1 MKNAYNFI
9 LFIVLILL
17 VATGCSRKKDK
28 FINRSWHS
36 LNTKYNILYNG
47 GIALET
53 GKTAINSTF
62 VDNYWNILPVERLQ
76 PKDDIILGGKAQ
88 DPNFGRAEEKAV
100 KAIQVHGMNIKGK
113 EKNPQIDES
122 YILLGKARY
131 FDNRFIPA
139 QEAFNYILFKYPASS
154 NINLAKIWRAKTNL
168 RLENEGLAIK
178 NLKKLIESNKL
189 SNEDNV
195 AASSA
200 LAQAYITTKALDS
213 AIIQL
218 QRASQLTKDNHE
230 LGRLRFIE
238 GQLYSSLGIKD
249 SANLAFDQVIAL
261 NRKTPRIY
269 MISAYLEK
277 IKNFDFENDNKL
289 ILETL
294 LESLE
299 LNRENRPFLDKIYHQ
314 IANYQIKNNKDS
326 LAIAYYNKS
335 LRTDS
340 KDAHLTALNYRIL
353 ADLNFDYSEYSLAGS
368 YYDSTLLSLQ
378 DNSKSFRAI
387 KRKRDNLED
396 VIYYEA
402 VAHETDSV
410 LRLVQL
416 SQSEKEAYFQTYIEN
431 LKLKEE
437 AVEKAD
443 VTLMK
448 PYLVPT
454 LNKVSKKDKT
464 FYFYNPTTVA
474 FGKNEFVRIW
484 GARAL
489 EANWRWSNKTVR
501 NEEVVENELEE
512 AEIEADKS
520 RFTIAYYLAQIPSEE
535 SALDSISK
543 ERNFAYYQLGLI
555 YKDKFKE
562 YTLSQNKLEK
572 LLKQFPEKRLV
583 LPTKYNLYKVYSLLG
598 LSQLKATLKKDI
610 IENHPDS
617 RYAAILLNPELA
629 LLNNENSPQ
638 SLYNN
643 LYTQFELGNYQEV
656 IDGCDL
662 QITRL
667 DGDEIV
673 PKLELL
679 KATSRARLYGFEAYK
694 EGLNFVALNYPSSL
708 EGKKAAQMYST
719 IIPELANKAFVE
731 DSTQTNFKVVFK
743 FDRSEVEEINTFETA
758 LSTAVEEVDYFNL
771 TVSRDGYNTNTIF
784 VVVHGLKSVQGA
796 LGFVKILETENE
808 LIISKPFFG
817 ISSMNYQIVQIHKN
831 AEEYINSIK

>member
-1 MKNAYNFI
+1 M
-9 LFIVLILL
+9 LFVVLMLF

-62 VDNYWNILPVERLQ
+62 IDNYWDILPVERLQ
-76 PKDDIILGGKAQ
+76 PTDDIILGGKAQ

-178 NLKKLIESNKL
+178 NLKELIESNKL
-189 SNEDNV
+189 SDEDNV

-200 LAQAYITTKALDS
+200 LAQAYITIKALDS

-249 SANLAFDQVIAL
+249 SSNLAFDQVIAL
-261 NRKTPRIY
+261 NRKTPRVY
-269 MISAYLEK
+269 MISAHLEK

-294 LESLE
+294 LENLE
-299 LNRENRPFLDKIYHQ
+299 SNRENRPFLDKIYHQ

-410 LRLVQL
+410 LRLVEL

-431 LKLKEE
+431 LKLEEE
-437 AVEKAD
+437 ALEKEDA
-443 VTLMK
+443 T
-448 PYLVPT
+448 PREAYFVPT
-454 LNKVSKKDKT
+454 LNEVRKKDKT
-464 FYFYNPTTVA
+464 FYFYNPTTLA

-501 NEEVVENELEE
+501 NEEVVEKEFEE
-512 AEIEADKS
+512 AEMEVDKS

-535 SALDSISK
+535 SILDSISK

-562 YTLSQNKLEK
+562 YTLSQNKLEQ
-572 LLKQFPEKRLV
+572 LLKQFPEDRLV

-598 LSQLKATLKKDI
+598 LSQSQAILKKDI
-610 IENHPDS
+610 IENHKDS

-808 LIISKPFFG
+808 LIISKPYFG

-831 AEEYINSIK
+831 AERYIKSIK